1 MTERLLSVKE
11 GDVKEALNGLFRQ
24 FLASGKVAGVL
35 ALQTVGSGRSAF
47 PVLVSDAK
55 MVQFDPFAPVMP
67 INAARIVSRMTRA
80 GPMSRPVAVVLR
92 PCEIRAL
99 MELVKLKQAD
109 LKNVI
114 VIGIECPGTFP
125 LNTFSSLPADMEA
138 TKAVLQG
145 NGVEKLFRSSCLA
158 CRDPV
163 PSNADIVI
171 GIFGVDTN
179 KELLVRT
186 LTEAGEGLIALSDLK
201 EAGPLPGREDAITKV
216 RSDKDAYRA
225 KLKERGAK
233 VSGLEK
239 VSEFFETCIN
249 CHNCMKNCPIC
260 YCRECLFESTI
271 LDMPADRYVSKATS
285 KGMVKTPTDTLL
297 FHITRFNHM
306 ILSCVE
312 CGMCEQACPAG
323 IPLMDI
329 IIPIAENAQK
339 EFEYLPGRDLKDP
352 LPMVVY
358 REDEFEGI
366 GE

>member
-1 MTERLLSVKE
+1 MVDRLLSVGAGDAE
-11 GDVKEALNGLFRQ
+11 GALNG
-24 FLASGKVAGVL
+24 FLKELLVKGKVQAVL
-35 ALQTVGSGRSAF
+35 ALQEVASKRAAF
-47 PVLVSDAK
+47 PVLVSDANK
-55 MVQFDPFAPVMP
+55 VSFDPFAPIMP
-67 INAARIVSRMTRA
+67 LNTAKVISRMTRS
-80 GPMSRPVAVVLR
+80 GPLTKAIAVVLR

-99 MELVKLKQAD
+99 HELVKLKQAD
-109 LKNVI
+109 LKNI
-114 VIGIECPGTFP
+114 MIIGIECPGTFP
-125 LNTFSSLPADMEA
+125 LNTFSTLPSDMDA
-138 TKAVLQG
+138 TKAVLEG
-145 NGVEKLFRSSCLA
+145 KGVVKLIRSSCLA

-171 GIFGVDTN
+171 GTFGIDTG

-186 LTEAGEGLIALSDLK
+186 LTDAGEGLVKDMGLKDAGPIPERENAINSIRAEK
-201 EAGPLPGREDAITKV
+201 EA
-216 RSDKDAYRA
+216 YRM
-225 KLKERGAK
+225 KLKERGDK
-233 VSGLEK
+233 VNGLEK
-239 VSEFFETCIN
+239 VSAFFETCIN

-260 YCRECLFESTI
+260 YCRECLFESTV

-285 KGMVKTPTDTLL
+285 KGVVKTPTDTML

-312 CGMCEQACPAG
+312 CGMCEQACPVG

-339 EFEYLPGRDLKDP
+339 EFEYLPGRDPKEP

>member
-1 MTERLLSVKE
+1 MTDRLLSVVD
-11 GDVKEALNGLFRQ
+11 GDTKGALNSLLREL
-24 FLASGKVAGVL
+24 LAKGKVQAVL
-35 ALQTVGSGRSAF
+35 ALQEVGSKRSAF
-47 PVLVSDAK
+47 PVLVSDPDRLSC
-55 MVQFDPFAPVMP
+55 DPFAPVMP
-67 INAARIVSRMTRA
+67 LNTAKIVSRMTRS
-80 GPMSRPVAVVLR
+80 GPLTRSVAVVLR

-99 MELVKLKQAD
+99 LELVKLKQVD
-109 LKNVI
+109 LQNI
-114 VIGIECPGTFP
+114 FIIGIECPGTFP
-125 LNTFSSLPADMEA
+125 LNTFSTLPKDMDA
-138 TKAVLQG
+138 TKAVLEG
-145 NGVEKLFRSSCLA
+145 KGVEKLLRSSCLA

-171 GIFGVDTN
+171 GTFNMDTN
-179 KELLVRT
+179 KAFLVRSM
-186 LTEAGEGLIALSDLK
+186 TETGEGLVKDLGLK
-201 EAGPLPGREDAITKV
+201 DAGPLPDRESALLKV
-216 RSDKDAYRA
+216 KAAKDSYRE
-225 KLKERGAK
+225 KLKQKGEMVK
-233 VSGLEK
+233 GLEK
-239 VSEFFETCIN
+239 VSTFFETCIN

-260 YCRECLFESTI
+260 YCRECLFESTV
-271 LDMPADRYVSKATS
+271 LDMPADRYVSKAAS

-312 CGMCEQACPAG
+312 CGMCEQACPVG

-339 EFEYLPGRDLKDP
+339 EFEYSPGRDAKEP